1 MPSILNGDQTT
12 EQRVRDL
19 YNANYTEGRVY
30 PTLAAGTTVASA
42 NVDWVLGTV
51 TELIPAN
58 TVTTAY
64 HVSLVSVESC
74 DENAVFELAL
84 YYGAANTLMSTVR
97 FAVNGGFFGNQ
108 LYLVPSVKV
117 PANSKLSGALA
128 SSNGTAAVG
137 TITMSVVYRELR
149 G

>member
-1 MPSILNGDQTT
+1 
-12 EQRVRDL
+12 
-19 YNANYTEGRVY
+19 
-30 PTLAAGTTVASA
+30 VASA
-42 NVDWVLGTV
+42 NADWTLGTI
-51 TELIPAN
+51 TEVVPAN
-58 TVTTAY
+58 TITTTY

-84 YYGAANTLMSTVR
+84 YHGAANTLMSTIR

-117 PANSKLSGALA
+117 PANSKLSAALA

-137 TITMSVVYRELR
+137 TITMSVVYRLL
-149 G
+149 GG

>member
-1 MPSILNGDQTT
+1 MTSILDGNQTV
-12 EQRVRDL
+12 EERVRDL
-19 YNANYTEGRVY
+19 YNANYTQGRVY
-30 PTLAAGTTVASA
+30 PTLAAGVTVASA
-42 NVDWVLGTV
+42 NADWTLGTI
-51 TELIPAN
+51 TEVIPAN
-58 TVTTAY
+58 TINSAY
-64 HVSLVSVESC
+64 HVSLVSIESC

-108 LYLVPSVKV
+108 LYLVPSVKI
-117 PANSKLSGALA
+117 PTKAKLSAALA

-137 TITMSVVYRELR
+137 TITISVVYRLLT